1 MIVGHNVPRHAA
13 LLLEYNKRPDI
24 KPINLKSIAV
34 TINFDSLMKTHTHT
48 HTLLHWHG
56 ILIIF
61 LYLDISVQASDYL
74 WTHGAVSDETFMLLN
89 AICNFWKLMREY
101 AHDQWSQIIN
111 IT

>member
-48 HTLLHWHG
+48 RSCIDMALTW
-56 ILIIF
+56 
-61 LYLDISVQASDYL
+61 DTDYFSFPIMS
-74 WTHGAVSDETFMLLN
+74 TIVARESTF
-89 AICNFWKLMREY
+89 RPR
-101 AHDQWSQIIN
+101 H
-111 IT
+111 

>member
-48 HTLLHWHG
+48 LLHWHG
-56 ILIIF
+56 IDMGYWLF
-61 LYLDISVQASDYL
+61 FFSY
-74 WTHGAVSDETFMLLN
+74 H
-89 AICNFWKLMREY
+89 EY
-101 AHDQWSQIIN
+101 YCSSGIHF
-111 IT
+111 